1 MKVILRNVNLF
12 HPTEKIDEKETD
24 IVIVDGKISKIGHL
38 TEAENAGA
46 RIFEFGNKTI
56 VPGFLDMH
64 VHLREPGRE
73 DEETVKSGC
82 NSAAAGGFT
91 AIACMPNTE
100 PAIDSAE
107 IITLIKREARGHL
120 VDVFPIGAA
129 TLERKGEVISPMAEL
144 RDAGAVGF
152 SDDGAA
158 IKSASILKRAM
169 EYSLMYN
176 LPIIEHCEDES
187 LAGGAMNE
195 GVNSTMLGLPPIPTI
210 AEDIIV
216 SRDILVSEYTGGRL
230 HIAHISTKRSV
241 DMVRDAKKRGIKVTA
256 EATPHHF
263 TLTDDSLKSYD
274 TNLKMNPPLR
284 GQNDLDA
291 IIEGLKDGTIDCIAS
306 DHAPHSPEE
315 KEAEFEYAPNGIIGL
330 ETEVGLVLSE
340 LYHKN
345 YLTLA
350 QVVDKLSINPRK
362 ILSLPIPSFGIG
374 ERVNFTILDLNE
386 VWTVDISGFKSK
398 SRNSPFNK
406 KLLNGRAIAAI
417 NNSKMFYKG
426 EFLQL

>member
-12 HPTEKIDEKETD
+12 HPLEKTEEKETD
-24 IVIVDGKISKIGHL
+24 ILLVEGRIAKVGHL
-38 TEAENAGA
+38 TKEETAGA
-46 RIFEFGNKTI
+46 KVFELGNKTI

-91 AIACMPNTE
+91 GIACMPNTE

-129 TLERKGEVISPMAEL
+129 TLGRKGEVISPMAEL
-144 RDAGAVGF
+144 KDAGAVGF
-152 SDDGAA
+152 SDDGVA
-158 IKSASILKRAM
+158 IKSAAILRRAM
-169 EYSLMYN
+169 EYSLMYR

-195 GVNSTMLGLPPIPTI
+195 GINSTTLGLPPIPSV

-216 SRDILVSEYTGGRL
+216 NRDILMAEYTGGNL
-230 HIAHISTKRSV
+230 HIAHISTKKSV
-241 DMVRDAKKRGIKVTA
+241 EMVRAAKKRGIKVTA
-256 EATPHHF
+256 EAAPHHF
-263 TLTDDSLKSYD
+263 VLTDDSLKTYD

-284 GQNDLDA
+284 GKDDLDA

-315 KEAEFEYAPNGIIGL
+315 KEAEFENAPNGIVGL
-330 ETEVGLVLSE
+330 ETEVGLALSE
-340 LYHKN
+340 LYHKK
-345 YLTLA
+345 YLTIG
-350 QVVDKLSINPRK
+350 QIVEKFSINPRK
-362 ILSLPIPSFGIG
+362 ILNIKVPGFSVG
-374 ERVNFTILDLNE
+374 ELANFTILDLNE

-398 SRNSPFNK
+398 SKNSPFDK
-406 KLLNGRAIAAI
+406 RLLNGRAVAVI
-417 NNSKMFYKG
+417 NNDKMYYRG
-426 EFLQL
+426 EFTEL

>member
-12 HPTEKIDEKETD
+12 HPLEKIDEKQID
-24 IVIVDGKISKIGHL
+24 IMMVDGRISKIGRL
-38 TEAENAGA
+38 TEEETVGVK
-46 RIFEFGNKTI
+46 IFELGNKTV

-82 NSAAAGGFT
+82 DSAAAGGFT

-107 IITLIKREARGHL
+107 IITLIKREALGHL

-129 TLERKGEVISPMAEL
+129 TLGRKGEVISPMAEL
-144 RDAGAVGF
+144 KDAGVVGF
-152 SDDGAA
+152 SDDGVS
-158 IKSASILKRAM
+158 IKSSAILKRAM

-187 LAGGAMNE
+187 LSGGAMNE
-195 GVNSTMLGLPPIPTI
+195 GINSTILGLPPLPSV

-216 SRDILVSEYTGGRL
+216 SRDILMAEYTGGTL
-230 HIAHISTKRSV
+230 HIAHLSTKKSV
-241 DMVRDAKKRGIKVTA
+241 ELVREAQKRGLKVTA
-256 EATPHHF
+256 EAAPHHF
-263 TLTDDSLKSYD
+263 TLTDDTLKSYD

-284 GQNDLDA
+284 GKNDRDA
-291 IIEGLKDGTIDCIAS
+291 IIEGLKDGTISCIAS

-315 KEAEFEYAPNGIIGL
+315 KEAEFESAPNGIIGL
-330 ETEVGLVLSE
+330 ETEVGLVLTE
-340 LYHKN
+340 LYHKKKLN
-345 YLTLA
+345 IT
-350 QVVDKLSINPRK
+350 QVIEKLSINPRK
-362 ILSLPIPSFGIG
+362 ILNIPIPSFRIG
-374 ERVNFTILDLNE
+374 EVGNFTLLDLNE

-398 SRNSPFNK
+398 SKNSPFDK
-406 KLLNGRAIAAI
+406 KLLNGKAVGVI
-417 NNSKMFYKG
+417 NKSKMFFQG
-426 EFLQL
+426 EFIQL

>member
-169 EYSLMYN
+169 EYSLTYN